1 MSWGSVVPALPH
13 YISNFGVGAVGLG
26 GIIAAFGLGRLI
38 VNIPA
43 GILSRY
49 LRPWPFLVTMV
60 FAVFVCTIVT
70 GLLTD
75 FVTVLVLRF
84 VAGIFAGAAITIGQS
99 LVLGSAPINARGRVS
114 SILQAA
120 QLSGAAL
127 GPALG
132 GAAMSLFGVFPAF
145 VAASSGCFVF
155 VLWALIRWRS
165 VHAGTVGPTSGDRR
179 ELADPLGKTPRSGAR
194 RTRFLFVLAM
204 AAMNGVGFVI
214 FAVRFGGQQS
224 LVPLLSVELASVE
237 AWQLGL
243 GLGAITVLSLAVLPL
258 VGAASDRWDR
268 RWIIAP
274 TLAVSAALTPL
285 YLVVDS
291 PFAFLAVMLGVGIF
305 GSLAGGLPLASL
317 ADAVPARQFGV
328 TTGIYRTF
336 GDLGTI
342 VGPLALTAVY
352 AQFGTTTAVFVLTA
366 LSLAGA
372 VLACVPLA
380 PSREKY
386 SAVHDLD
393 ERDLVGAE
401 VSGTDLE
408 RAPVLK

>member
-13 YISNFGVGAVGLG
+13 YISEFEVGAIGLG

-38 VNIPA
+38 SNIPA

-49 LRPWPFLVTMV
+49 MRPWPFLVSMV

-75 FVTVLVLRF
+75 FVTVLALRF

-99 LVLGSAPINARGRVS
+99 LVLGSAPVNARGRVS

-145 VAASSGCFVF
+145 IAASSGCFVF
-155 VLWALIRWRS
+155 VLWTLIRWRS
-165 VHAGTVGPTSGDRR
+165 VHVGTVGAISRGRR
-179 ELADPLGKTPRSGAR
+179 ALADSLAEESQSDAR
-194 RTRFLFVLAM
+194 RARFLFVLAM
-204 AAMNGVGFVI
+204 AALNGVGFVI

-224 LVPLLSVELASVE
+224 LVPLLSVEVASVE

-274 TLAVSAALTPL
+274 SLAVSAALTPL
-285 YLVVDS
+285 YLLVDG
-291 PFAFLAVMLGVGIF
+291 PLAFLAVMLGVGIF

-342 VGPLALTAVY
+342 VGPLVLTAVY
-352 AQFGTTTAVFVLTA
+352 AQVGTVSAVWALTA
-366 LSLAGA
+366 LSFTGA
-372 VLACVPLA
+372 VLACVPLV
-380 PSREKY
+380 PSSEKL
-386 SAVHDLD
+386 SSIHDLN
-393 ERDLVGAE
+393 ERDLVGTE
-401 VSGTDLE
+401 VASADLQ
-408 RAPVLK
+408 RPAILK